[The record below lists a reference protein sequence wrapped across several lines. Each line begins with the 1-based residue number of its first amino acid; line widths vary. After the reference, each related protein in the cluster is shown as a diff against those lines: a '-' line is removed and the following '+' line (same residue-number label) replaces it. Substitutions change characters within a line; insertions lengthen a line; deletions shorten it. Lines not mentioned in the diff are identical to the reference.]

1 MGVNPVTGGDGAMLI
16 KQIRERRWK
25 ARDESLLSTPS
36 LLFPLLWLQQEPSD
50 PFCQEKGHWLWR
62 QRMRRRGGAP
72 WCKAQAAGSAGVGR
86 VTNAC
91 DSSRWEPLA
100 ELTDLLPQLCGR
112 ALLPLEGLG
121 AVTGLQLPW
130 DSQGRQTRK

>member
-62 QRMRRRGGAP
+62 QRMRRSP
-72 WCKAQAAGSAGVGR
+72 LVQSPSCWLSW
-86 VTNAC
+86 
-91 DSSRWEPLA
+91 RWPHYKCL
-100 ELTDLLPQLCGR
+100 
-112 ALLPLEGLG
+112 
-121 AVTGLQLPW
+121 
-130 DSQGRQTRK
+130 